1 MSILK
6 ICYIKEKEET
16 CDFIKII
23 ITKIKRTFN
32 IIEAKKEQERLIYYL
47 PIFKSTK
54 LNKYRINMLVKKIS
68 KKLEKDAITNVVLS
82 KNLETVELL
91 KLKLYCK
98 NINILDRKAII

>member
-1 MSILK
+1 MK

-23 ITKIKRTFN
+23 ITKIKRIFN
-32 IIEAKKEQERLIYYL
+32 IIEVKKEQECLFYYL
-47 PIFKSTK
+47 PIFKETK
-54 LNKYRINMLVKKIS
+54 LNKYKINRLVKKIS
-68 KKLEKDAITNVVLS
+68 RKLEKDTITNVVLS
-82 KNLETVELL
+82 KYLETVELL